1 MNFKPNINGID
12 PRKIVFVTLVL
23 GLIAIT
29 SLGILEIGLRI
40 YYWYKTPD
48 DLSLF
53 VPKPNGSFDLKPNM
67 TVTTRV
73 DKAEINIVTNS
84 HGMRWREISRKPDP
98 KSPRIAFVGDSFTFG
113 CWASRVEKSFVGVFD
128 SLMSS
133 KGYETLNFGVGG
145 YGLDDIE
152 MQLKDKVVEFQP
164 KYIFLMFFNGNDF
177 RDTFLGIHKYDFSNG
192 AANLDANNISAK
204 IPEEYRKRA
213 GGLSYIL
220 SNSAIYG
227 QLSNALARIRVHK
240 TGDFGVSNDFLSYS
254 FWSQQPYPRI
264 AQQARD
270 VSINTLKS
278 ISDICRQNGICLI
291 IVAIPYKE
299 QVTSRAKNGSDFDI
313 YLPQRFVQKFA
324 ADQNIPYLDLLD
336 KLRDYS
342 SNRGDLYY
350 QFDPHLS
357 ERGHHVVGK
366 IIADRFTAVAN
377 EPGFLFNRF
386 QQHPNPFGD

>member
-1 MNFKPNINGID
+1 MNFKPNIDGID
-12 PRKIVFVTLVL
+12 SRRILFVTLVL
-23 GLIAIT
+23 GLIGIT
-29 SLGILEIGLRI
+29 CLGILEIGLRI
-40 YYWYKTPD
+40 YHSYKSPD

-67 TVTTRV
+67 TVTTKV
-73 DKAEINIVTNS
+73 DKEEINIITNS
-84 HGMRWREISRKPDP
+84 HGMRWKEIPRKSDP
-98 KSPRIAFVGDSFTFG
+98 KYPRIAFVGDSFTFG

-128 SLMSS
+128 SVMSS

-152 MQLKDKVVEFQP
+152 MQLKDKVVGFQP

-192 AANLDANNISAK
+192 AANLDVNNIRVK

-213 GGLSYIL
+213 GRLSYIL
-220 SNSAIYG
+220 WNSAIYG
-227 QLSNALARIRVHK
+227 QLSNAFARIGAHK

-254 FWSQQPYPRI
+254 FWSQRPYPAV
-264 AQQARD
+264 AQEARD

-278 ISDICRQNGICLI
+278 ISDICRQSGIRLI

-299 QVTSRAKNGSDFDI
+299 QVASLAKNGSDFDI
-313 YLPQRFVQKFA
+313 NLPQGFIQKFA

-342 SNRGDLYY
+342 SEHKDLYY
-350 QFDPHLS
+350 QFDPHFN
-357 ERGHHVVGK
+357 ERGHQVVGK
-366 IIADRFTAVAN
+366 IIADWFIAIVN
-377 EPGFLFNRF
+377 DPGSE
-386 QQHPNPFGD
+386 Q